1 MSSQMVSMT
10 LTLVPKNSRKSRVSV
25 NDKHPSQRDRL
36 FIRPR
41 AIPQKSG
48 IAAKGPMW
56 LSWSSSPMILWG
68 LGTMLALFAMGRR
81 RTRVEGEG
89 RFFYERG
96 GSFIVSYDMA
106 RVVFVCGVF
115 LLLLA

>member
-1 MSSQMVSMT
+1 MSSQTVSTT
-10 LTLVPKNSRKSRVSV
+10 LTLVPKNSQKSRVSV
-25 NDKHPSQRDRL
+25 DDQHPSRRDGL

-48 IAAKGPMW
+48 IATKGPMW
-56 LSWSSSPMILWG
+56 SWSSLSMILWG
-68 LGTMLALFAMGRR
+68 LGMLALFAMGRR
-81 RTRVEGEG
+81 RTRVQGEG

-115 LLLLA
+115 LLFLA